1 MRNPTKVKVKNK
13 IYPINSDFRVVIE
26 CNEIS
31 QDSSIGDYERAL
43 AIIYKLFGEEA
54 LHDSENLEE
63 LLDKAKRF
71 ISCDNE
77 IEDTDKEPDMD
88 FKEDEG
94 LIKSSFKF
102 DYQYDPYSLEYLHW
116 WDFYND
122 LNNLSNSEFGSCCI
136 LNRIRNLRN
145 YDVSEIKDSKKRQE
159 IMELKEKYALKK
171 NKKPLTKEQLESI
184 DKFNKLAGI

>member
-43 AIIYKLFGEEA
+43 AIIYKLFGEDA
-54 LHDSENLEE
+54 LEDSENLEE

-171 NKKPLTKEQLESI
+171 YKKPLTKEQLESI